1 MSKYNLDPQLELYLQ
16 ECAQFVS
23 HTDDWQVRR
32 NRFAESGSYFSPAM
46 LGVTVK
52 DEHCQK
58 VPVRIYQ
65 PAAAQAGVLPTIMYL
80 HGGGWCVG
88 DHTTHDW
95 FAHAVLSRLNARV
108 IAVGYRLAPEHPFP
122 APLDDARTVWEA
134 LSCGHWG
141 NVDSQALAVVGDSAG
156 ATLAAGLCIDLHDRG
171 RPQPRL
177 QGLLYPLLT
186 RRTDLPSM
194 HAFADAP
201 LLSAA
206 DVSAALALYAPKPEQ
221 YMDPRALPLD
231 APIRSAL
238 APAFIVAAQYDPLAD
253 HAQAY
258 AIGLDK
264 AGVSVEFHVANGML
278 HGGLRAAKLAESAT
292 VFDSLANALGRVFGK
307 AAHDAGLGESQATS

>member
-1 MSKYNLDPQLELYLQ
+1 MSKYPLEPPLELYIQ
-16 ECAQFVS
+16 ECAQFTS
-23 HTDDWQVRR
+23 STMDWKVRR
-32 NRFAESGSYFSPAM
+32 ARFAESGRYFSPDMPGIA
-46 LGVTVK
+46 VA
-52 DEHCQK
+52 DQYCAH
-58 VPVRIYQ
+58 VPIRVYQ
-65 PAAAQAGVLPTIMYL
+65 PATAAHGSALPTILYL

-95 FAHAVLSRLNARV
+95 FVHALLSRMDARV

-122 APLDDARTVWEA
+122 APMDDVRTVWEA
-134 LSCGHWG
+134 LTDGYWPRFATE
-141 NVDSQALAVVGDSAG
+141 NLAVVGDSAG
-156 ATLAAGLCIDLHDRG
+156 ATLAAGLCIDLHDRA

-194 HAFADAP
+194 HAYADAP

-206 DVSAALALYAPKPEQ
+206 DVRAALELYTPEPAQ
-221 YMDPRALPLD
+221 YQDPRALPLD

-258 AIGLDK
+258 ASALRD
-264 AGVSVEFHVANGML
+264 AGVAVEFYMANGML
-278 HGGLRAAKLAESAT
+278 HGGLRAAKLVETAN
-292 VFDSLANALGRVFGK
+292 VFNCLVNALGRAFVVP
-307 AAHDAGLGESQATS
+307 A

>member
-32 NRFAESGSYFSPAM
+32 DRFAESGKYFSPVM
-46 LGVTVK
+46 PGITVT
-52 DEHCQK
+52 DESCQQ
-58 VPVRIYQ
+58 VPVRLYQ
-65 PAAAQAGVLPTIMYL
+65 PVTAARTDSLPTIMYL

-95 FAHAVLSRLNARV
+95 FVHALLSRLDARV

-134 LSCGHWG
+134 LSHGHWHEA
-141 NVDSQALAVVGDSAG
+141 DTESLAVVGDSAG
-156 ATLAAGLCIDLHDRG
+156 ATLAAGLCVDLHDRG

-186 RRTDLPSM
+186 RRADLPSM
-194 HAFADAP
+194 HAYADAP

-206 DVSAALALYAPKPEQ
+206 DVYAALALYAPDPEQ
-221 YMDPRALPLD
+221 YQDARALPLD
-231 APIRSAL
+231 GPVRPAV
-238 APAFIVAAQYDPLAD
+238 APAYIVAAQYDPLAD
-253 HAQAY
+253 HARTY
-258 AIGLDK
+258 ANELHK
-264 AGVSVEFHVANGML
+264 AGVAVEFHMAKGML
-278 HGGLRAAKLAESAT
+278 HGGLRAARLPETAH
-292 VFDSLANALGRVFGK
+292 VFDGLVNALGRAF
-307 AAHDAGLGESQATS
+307 AAPLRDAGLGPC